1 MALVDEGRCVVDV
14 NGAYIRLLGHARA
27 ELVGHHVRE
36 FVEGGP
42 RLSAEEWAA
51 ALARRRFSG
60 DVEMLRKE
68 GGTVNVHWG
77 ATTEVVTGRR
87 LVLLVALSTSR
98 RGVTGGHGPGHP
110 PGHASL
116 SNREREIVRLVALGS
131 TGPEIA
137 DELQISHHTVRA
149 HVRNSMTRLGAR
161 SRAHLVAKVL
171 AEGHALD

>member
-1 MALVDEGRCVVDV
+1 MALVDEGRCIVDV
-14 NGAYIRLLGHARA
+14 NGAYIRLLGRGRT
-27 ELVGHHVRE
+27 EVVGHHVRE

-60 DVEMLRKE
+60 DVEMLRKG
-68 GGTVNVHWG
+68 GGTVTVHWG

-98 RGVTGGHGPGHP
+98 RGGADGHGREQSPEG
-110 PGHASL
+110 GSL
-116 SNREREIVRLVALGS
+116 SDREREIVRLVALGS

-137 DELQISHHTVRA
+137 DELQISHHTVRS
-149 HVRNSMTRLGAR
+149 HVRNSMDRLGAR